1 MSIEIYIMKKKMNI
15 YIFPI
20 NHELNG
26 KKEKKNIF
34 IKEFILMQTKY
45 SGYIISFLYIYI
57 YIFFYY
63 ILKKKVLDF
72 ILVYFVNIYIYL
84 LIKKK

>member
-26 KKEKKNIF
+26 KKRKKNSN
-34 IKEFILMQTKY
+34 IKNLLKPY
-45 SGYIISFLYIYI
+45 LSI
-57 YIFFYY
+57 YIFFA
-63 ILKKKVLDF
+63 
-72 ILVYFVNIYIYL
+72 
-84 LIKKK
+84 